1 MQTVKAGTRG
11 AWTWFFI
18 KAKGSGGNKGRLS
31 WSQGS
36 KRRKGREGYMG
47 LLLQE
52 SGSLLGAADGWQDGP
67 GELGL
72 DWILL
77 DVFSNLL
84 MTLWFYLETPVSR
97 R

>member
-1 MQTVKAGTRG
+1 
-11 AWTWFFI
+11 
-18 KAKGSGGNKGRLS
+18 
-31 WSQGS
+31 
-36 KRRKGREGYMG
+36 MG

>member
-1 MQTVKAGTRG
+1 
-11 AWTWFFI
+11 
-18 KAKGSGGNKGRLS
+18 
-31 WSQGS
+31 
-36 KRRKGREGYMG
+36 MG

-52 SGSLLGAADGWQDGP
+52 SGSLLGAADGWQDRP

-84 MTLWFYLETPVSR
+84 MTL
-97 R
+97 